1 MSLQWDVTHQHP
13 TSQLWRPIFGFF
25 EVLAVTSYVLQARV
39 CVDDTVFPVRSY
51 GHCFR
56 GLNAHMEATC
66 RGSLLGLVLRWGGFG
81 GLITAGKDN
90 FLSDGTGEPA
100 ERAREKFSAFIWD
113 DGSFSLLGRYP
124 RSWWRLEFEIINSVV
139 KFMYLF
145 FLVFHAF

>member
-1 MSLQWDVTHQHP
+1 MIS
-13 TSQLWRPIFGFF
+13 LWRSCKCYRSSPSFRRRRRSGYCPRLCNETPPINTQHLSYDPQIFGFF
-25 EVLAVTSYVLQARV
+25 EVLAVTSCVLQARV

-100 ERAREKFSAFIWD
+100 ERAREKFSTFI
-113 DGSFSLLGRYP
+113 
-124 RSWWRLEFEIINSVV
+124 
-139 KFMYLF
+139 
-145 FLVFHAF
+145 